1 MEIKEVKKIHVRFS
15 AYAEDNGYI
24 TGNANAARYEVIS
37 TGKQTILDYSD
48 DFEVEG
54 YGFGDLNEKLK
65 DYLNTNTSLS
75 DDASIYCMK
84 GHNITKLCWETLKAK
99 GYSKTISIEKADYI
113 AWKPENIASKLFD
126 YTWRSAGSCYLD
138 VICPQY
144 ISFSEDKFGSNTS
157 EATEAKKLIEA
168 IKSAAEGENHIFLTF
183 ENDYYISRAAPSPL
197 LNVIDNFKSFINS
210 EGKNYLNRIY
220 IKPNKVSELTEIIDN
235 KNKLIDQQYVIRIA
249 SEEKKTMDFNLFKEI
264 NQMLK
269 STDKTNRLLANR
281 LIVSCNPV
289 DSYAYLLL
297 LFYLHSDHF
306 YNTKDDFRD
315 SVSKSFINEYNRIS
329 GSNSQTRVHA
339 KGSINSVIESI
350 KKQNQFTDEV
360 ANICLT
366 IVRNEIIKNLNYYHI
381 NLIDEIK
388 LRNAIVLK

>member
-1 MEIKEVKKIHVRFS
+1 MKIKEVKKIHIRFYTGDS
-15 AYAEDNGYI
+15 DGYV
-24 TGNANAARYEVIS
+24 TGNAGTARYEVTS
-37 TGKQTILDYSD
+37 AGKQTILDYSD
-48 DFEVEG
+48 DFKVEG

-65 DYLNTNTSLS
+65 NYLNTNTSLS

-113 AWKPENIASKLFD
+113 AWKPENFVSKLFD
-126 YTWRSAGSCYLD
+126 YTWRSAGSCYLS
-138 VICPQY
+138 VICAKCILY
-144 ISFSEDKFGSNTS
+144 SESAFGPNSDETR
-157 EATEAKKLIEA
+157 EAKKFIER
-168 IKSAAEGENHIFLTF
+168 IKSVAEGEDHIFLTI
-183 ENDYYISRAAPSPL
+183 ENDYFISRAKPSPI
-197 LNVIDNFKSFINS
+197 LNIINCFTDFLNT
-210 EGKNYLNRIY
+210 EGQTYLNRIY
-220 IKPNKVSELTEIIDN
+220 VKPNKVSELTELINN
-235 KNKLIDQQYVIRIA
+235 KSKLIDQQYVIKIT

-289 DSYAYLLL
+289 ESYAYLLL
-297 LFYLHSDHF
+297 LFYLHGDHF

-329 GSNSQTRVHA
+329 KTNSQTRLHTPS
-339 KGSINSVIESI
+339 SINSVIESI

-381 NLIDEIK
+381 NLIDEVR

>member
-1 MEIKEVKKIHVRFS
+1 MKIKEVKKIHVRFS
-15 AYAEDNGYI
+15 ARSSDDYT
-24 TGNANAARYEVIS
+24 TGNGSNANYEVTS
-37 TGKQTILDYSD
+37 EGTQTILDHSN
-48 DFEVEG
+48 DFKIEG

-65 DYLNTNTSLS
+65 EYLNTNTSLS

-113 AWKPENIASKLFD
+113 AWKPENLASKLFD

-138 VICPQY
+138 EICPKY
-144 ISFSEDKFGSNTS
+144 ILFNENEFGANSD
-157 EATEAKKLIEA
+157 EAIEGRKLIET
-168 IKSAAEGENHIFLTF
+168 IKSTAEGENHIFLTI
-183 ENDYYISRAAPSPL
+183 ENDYFISRAAPSAL
-197 LNVIDNFKSFINS
+197 LNTIDNFRSFLNT
-210 EGKNYLNRIY
+210 EGQYYLNRIY
-220 IKPNKVSELTEIIDN
+220 IKSHKVSELHELINN
-235 KNKLIDQQYVIRIA
+235 KSKLIDQQYVIRVT
-249 SEEKKTMDFNLFKEI
+249 SEEKKIMDLNLFKEI

-281 LIVSCNPV
+281 LIVSCNPL

-297 LFYLHSDHF
+297 IFYLHGDHF

-315 SVSKSFINEYNRIS
+315 SVSKSFISEYNRIS
-329 GSNSQTRVHA
+329 GSSSQTRIHA
-339 KGSINSVIESI
+339 LSSINSVIESI
-350 KKQNQFTDEV
+350 KKNNQFTDEV

-381 NLIDEIK
+381 NLIDEVR